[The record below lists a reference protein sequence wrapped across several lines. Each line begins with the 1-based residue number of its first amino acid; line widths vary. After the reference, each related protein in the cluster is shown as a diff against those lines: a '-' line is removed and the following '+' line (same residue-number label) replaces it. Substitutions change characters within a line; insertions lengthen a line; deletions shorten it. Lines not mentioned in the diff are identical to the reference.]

1 MKNLLIL
8 LLLIPMIFISCLQDD
23 KYPSEYY
30 GFWSG
35 NIEDP
40 SQSTIVM
47 EVGQNGYF
55 SALIVDSVYSM
66 NLTGHLDEHGFI
78 NGDWSEVVIYNGTDS
93 IDWRITIDGRIDY
106 PTAFGTYE
114 LQEIITNSNYTT
126 YNLTMNKVQK

>member
-8 LLLIPMIFISCLQDD
+8 LLFIPMIFISCLEDD
-23 KYPSEYY
+23 EYPSEYY
-30 GFWSG
+30 GYWSG

-40 SQSTIVM
+40 SESTIVM
-47 EVGQNGYF
+47 HIGPGGDF
-55 SALIVDSVYSM
+55 SATIADSVYSM
-66 NLTGHLDEHGFI
+66 NLTGHVDKDGFI

-93 IDWRITIDGRIDY
+93 IDWRITIDGNLDY

-126 YNLTMNKVQK
+126 YPLTMNKIQ

>member
-1 MKNLLIL
+1 
-8 LLLIPMIFISCLQDD
+8 MIFISCLQDD

-93 IDWRITIDGRIDY
+93 IDWRIKIDGSIEY

-114 LQEIITNSNYTT
+114 LQEITYSNYTT